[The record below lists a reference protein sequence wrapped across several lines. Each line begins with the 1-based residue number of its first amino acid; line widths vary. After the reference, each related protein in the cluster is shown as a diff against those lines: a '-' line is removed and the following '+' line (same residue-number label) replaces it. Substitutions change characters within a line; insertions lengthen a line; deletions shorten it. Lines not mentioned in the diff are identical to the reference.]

1 MLLGILVGKGVAEI
15 RVVQIC
21 HAHHSRLFP
30 IPSFIHTC
38 AHSLIKGEAVS
49 HPRLAKS
56 ANTTIT
62 FKSWGHIL
70 IYGPPDVRNCGK
82 RVTPVHAVLPSQHFY
97 QSTY

>member
-1 MLLGILVGKGVAEI
+1 VLLGILVGKGVAEI

-49 HPRLAKS
+49 HPRLHCQIREHNHYVQELGPYSDIWS
-56 ANTTIT
+56 ARRPQ
-62 FKSWGHIL
+62 L
-70 IYGPPDVRNCGK
+70 R
-82 RVTPVHAVLPSQHFY
+82 
-97 QSTY
+97 